1 MRAPPESLRPT
12 IGAPI
17 FTARSITLTI
27 LAALVSESD
36 PPKTVKSCA
45 KANVRRPLTRP
56 NPATTP
62 SPGTTWSAMPKSRQR
77 WVTSASRSSK
87 DPASN
92 SSSMRSPA
100 SSLPASRWRCTRNE
114 TWSDFSI
121 LVKSDQVSDLRALCL
136 LPVLEEPFQP
146 DVGQRMLEALL
157 DHRGRRGHDIRAHPR
172 RFDDVNRMADAG
184 DEHLGRVLEVVE
196 DVDDLADQGHAGGA
210 DVVEPADE
218 RADVA
223 GAHLGGQPGLGRR
236 EDQRDVDGRAL
247 RRQRPARLDAILGEG
262 HLDDDVLVDGGEIAP
277 LAQHARGV
285 GGDDLGADRALHRL
299 ADLLEDLPVV
309 AGFLGHQ
316 RRVRRHAV
324 ENADRGE
331 RFDVLQVAGVDE

>member
-36 PPKTVKSCA
+36 PPKTVKSWA
-45 KANVRRPLTRP
+45 KANVRRPLMRP

-77 WVTSASRSSK
+77 WVTSASSSSK

-92 SSSMRSPA
+92 SSSMRSRA

-114 TWSDFSI
+114 TWST
-121 LVKSDQVSDLRALCL
+121 SDLRALCL
-136 LPVLEEPFQP
+136 LPVLEEALQP

-157 DHRGRRGHDIRAHPR
+157 DHRGRRGHHVRAHPR
-172 RFDDVNRMADAG
+172 RFDDVNLMADAG
-184 DEHLGRVLEVVE
+184 DEDLRRVLEVVE
-196 DVDDLADQGHAGGA
+196 DVDDLADQGHPGGA

-223 GAHLGGQPGLGRR
+223 GADLGGQPGLGRR
-236 EDQRDVDGRAL
+236 EDQRDVDGRTFG
-247 RRQRPARLDAILGEG
+247 RQRPARLDAVLGEG

-285 GGDDLGADRALHRL
+285 GGDDLGADRAFHRL
-299 ADLLEDLPVV
+299 ADLLEDLPIV

-331 RFDVLQVAGVDE
+331 RFDVLQIAGVDK

>member
-77 WVTSASRSSK
+77 WVTRASSSSK

-92 SSSMRSPA
+92 SSSMRSRA
-100 SSLPASRWRCTRNE
+100 GSLPASRCRRSRSSRDTV
-114 TWSDFSI
+114 T
-121 LVKSDQVSDLRALCL
+121 LDLRALCL
-136 LPVLEEPFQP
+136 LPVLEEALKP
-146 DVGQRMLEALL
+146 DVGQRVLEALL

-172 RFDDVNRMADAG
+172 RFDDVNRMTDAG
-184 DEHLGRVLEVVE
+184 
-196 DVDDLADQGHAGGA
+196 
-210 DVVEPADE
+210 
-218 RADVA
+218 
-223 GAHLGGQPGLGRR
+223 
-236 EDQRDVDGRAL
+236 
-247 RRQRPARLDAILGEG
+247 
-262 HLDDDVLVDGGEIAP
+262 
-277 LAQHARGV
+277 
-285 GGDDLGADRALHRL
+285 
-299 ADLLEDLPVV
+299 
-309 AGFLGHQ
+309 
-316 RRVRRHAV
+316 
-324 ENADRGE
+324 
-331 RFDVLQVAGVDE
+331 